1 MREWWNNWSKDS
13 WLPLEKYEDFFLE
26 GGEMQNLDI
35 ESDSVYNS
43 AYSF

>member
-26 GGEMQNLDI
+26 GGGGMQNLDI
-35 ESDSVYNS
+35 ESDSVKMLIEL
-43 AYSF
+43 